1 MANEVEGEKKK
12 KIFESVYRIIMG
24 VAIGI
29 ILFIGIILWIQ
40 YGDGIKRVA
49 GFTPNPEISSNQ
61 CNDNSTIGDVSAL
74 VEASIINR
82 GSEGSIVVE
91 ATVTQGQ
98 GSWTKTEILFLT
110 KNETGNVRIP
120 FDEVSFGGGD
130 IHCSLRAYAN

>member
-1 MANEVEGEKKK
+1 MGNEVEGEKKK

-40 YGDGIKRVA
+40 YGDGIKRVI
-49 GFTPNPEISSNQ
+49 GLTPIPEFSYQ
-61 CNDNSTIGDVSAL
+61 CIDNSTLGDVSAL
-74 VEASIINR
+74 VEASVINR
-82 GSEGSIVVE
+82 GGEGSIVIE

-98 GSWTKTEILFLT
+98 GVWTKTEILFLA
-110 KNETGNVRIP
+110 KSETGNVRIP

-130 IHCSLRAYAN
+130 IQCSLRAYAN